1 MKKAWMLA
9 ALVGAFLAAIV
20 PAAAQSEDLQALAR
34 EVERL
39 RADLV
44 DVQRFLYAGEGEA
57 PVPSG
62 GGAAAPDIAP
72 LQQGLQ
78 RLEERI
84 RQLTGRIEEVE
95 HRQRRLTERVDG
107 LIADLDTRFAA
118 LEGGTVAAPLEAA
131 PDEAPAA
138 AGGAPEGESVAAT
151 ALPAGSEMERYDFA
165 FSLVRKAD
173 YDAAEAAFTEFIAL
187 YSDSELVGNAYFWL
201 GSVHL
206 VRERFHD
213 AAVAFLKGYRGTPTG
228 PKAADNLLKLGVA
241 LAHDD
246 KLKEAC
252 AVFVKLEQEFPDSAL
267 RDEAAA
273 EAVTAGCG

>member
-1 MKKAWMLA
+1 MKKAWMLP
-9 ALVGAFLAAIV
+9 ALVGAFLAAIA

-39 RADLV
+39 RADLI
-44 DVQRFLYAGEGEA
+44 DVQRFLYAGEGEV

-62 GGAAAPDIAP
+62 GAPALDIAP

-78 RLEERI
+78 RLEESI

-95 HRQRRLTERVDG
+95 HRQRQLTDRVDG

-118 LEGGTVAAPLEAA
+118 LEGGTVAAPAQAA
-131 PDEAPAA
+131 PDQAPAE
-138 AGGAPEGESVAAT
+138 AGAAPEGESVAAT
-151 ALPAGSEMERYDFA
+151 VLPAGSEMDRYNFA
-165 FSLVRKAD
+165 FSLVRKTE
-173 YDAAEAAFTEFIAL
+173 YDAAEAALTEFIAL
-187 YSDSELVGNAYFWL
+187 YSDGELAGNAYFWL

-206 VRERFHD
+206 ARDRFHD

-228 PKAADNLLKLGVA
+228 PKAANNLLKLGVA
-241 LAHDD
+241 LARDD

-252 AVFVKLEQEFPDSAL
+252 AVFVKLGEEFPDSAL
-267 RDEAAA
+267 KDEAAA

>member
-1 MKKAWMLA
+1 MKKAWMLP
-9 ALVGAFLAAIV
+9 ALVGAFLAAIA
-20 PAAAQSEDLQALAR
+20 PAAAQSEDVQALAR

-44 DVQRFLYAGEGEA
+44 DVQRFLYAGEGEV
-57 PVPSG
+57 PVPSA
-62 GGAAAPDIAP
+62 GAPAPDIAP

-78 RLEERI
+78 RLEESI

-95 HRQRRLTERVDG
+95 HRQRQLTERMDG
-107 LIADLDTRFAA
+107 LIADLDTRFTA
-118 LEGGTVAAPLEAA
+118 LEGGAVAAPAQAA
-131 PDEAPAA
+131 PDQAPAE
-138 AGGAPEGESVAAT
+138 AGAAPEGESVAA
-151 ALPAGSEMERYDFA
+151 AVLPAGSEMERYNFA
-165 FSLVRKAD
+165 FSLVKKAD
-173 YDAAEAAFTEFIAL
+173 YDAADAALAEFIAL
-187 YSDSELVGNAYFWL
+187 YPDGELVGNAYFWL
-201 GSVHL
+201 GSVHF

-241 LAHDD
+241 LARDD

-252 AVFVKLEQEFPDSAL
+252 AVFVKLGQEFPDSAL